1 MAEVQESLV
10 ASFYALFAFEQN
22 LRLDELAVGAQSR
35 EFPAAATHTPD
46 WFAAAADSVDILA
59 MAPEL
64 RVLSADETDDRSVD
78 VDELDIISVYA
89 PEMAAQR
96 RERAEAAQ
104 ARAAAVETASDAT
117 EEPVNRGP
125 SSFELLR
132 ELSGLDD

>member
-64 RVLSADETDDRSVD
+64 RVMSADETDDESV

>member
-64 RVLSADETDDRSVD
+64 RVMSADETDDESV

-104 ARAAAVETASDAT
+104 ARAAGVETASDAT
-117 EEPVNRGP
+117 VEPVNRGP